1 MNLPN
6 ELISLIV
13 EQRLINKF
21 KPHLNRSGRI
31 PKNIYWIKLKSNKS
45 NLEISKI
52 ELSKNTIFQIG
63 PFLSYTKAKNFK
75 NFLDNRFE
83 TVRCKNNNSRKTKC
97 DISKLSLIHI

>member
-21 KPHLNRSGRI
+21 KPQLNRSGRI

-75 NFLDNRFE
+75 NFLDNDLKQLG
-83 TVRCKNNNSRKTKC
+83 VRIIIQEKQNV
-97 DISKLSLIHI
+97 IYLYF